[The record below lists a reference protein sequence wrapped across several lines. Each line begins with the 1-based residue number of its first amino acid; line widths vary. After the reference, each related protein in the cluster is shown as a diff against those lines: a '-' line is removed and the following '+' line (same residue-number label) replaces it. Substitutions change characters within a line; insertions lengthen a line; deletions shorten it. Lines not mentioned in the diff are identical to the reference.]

1 MVDIDPA
8 VATILAFVPDICRV
22 TLAPAFIVNA
32 PENVI
37 TETPPEPINKFPLIV
52 QLSSKVTV
60 ELKDGPAL
68 FIPKAFGH
76 ILPLL
81 LSDVFPLDLVDIAP
95 VPAGLIPIPAE
106 RVTEWFATAVEPT
119 VMLLV
124 IVIVPT

>member
-1 MVDIDPA
+1 MVDIEPA
-8 VATILAFVPDICRV
+8 VAAILPFVPVICRV
-22 TLAPAFIVNA
+22 TFAPALIVNA
-32 PENVI
+32 PENV
-37 TETPPEPINKFPLIV
+37 TTAAPPEPINKFPLIV

-60 ELKDGPAL
+60 ELKVGPAL

-81 LSDVFPLDLVDIAP
+81 LSDVFPLDLVNILP
-95 VPAGLIPIPAE
+95 RPAGLIPIPAE
-106 RVTEWFATAVEPT
+106 RVTEWLDTAVEPT